1 VESKSD
7 VAASVADAT
16 ATKLAVKVLRVKTR
30 KTVRLHRVASRDK
43 HHGQASLVRLVRRE

>member
-16 ATKLAVKVLRVKTR
+16 ATKLALKVQQVSL
-30 KTVRLHRVASRDK
+30 K
-43 HHGQASLVRLVRRE
+43 HLVRRE